1 MHESDADERHPQ
13 SGNDRSAAPLRRSSA
28 TPLQEAAP
36 PRSDGQGLRAL
47 PSQGSQGGQGDA
59 LCSDG
64 LNSDA
69 LNSDA
74 LRPEEGLSLNGVERL
89 ASARVPTPH
98 GEFRV
103 FSYRSAPSLKDLRA
117 GERAEDGAEDGHQTE
132 HMVCVLGDP
141 VHPADPAQPALVRIH
156 SECATGDLLGSL
168 RCDCGEQLQSSLRRI
183 AKEGEGLLVYL
194 RSHEGRGVG
203 LARKFKA
210 YTLQDEGA
218 DTVDANLRQGLPADG
233 RNYALAAAILAD
245 LGIRS
250 VRLLTNNLDK
260 VAGLLENGVSVAER
274 IPVQTD
280 PNPENLRYLTT
291 KRDRLGHLLEGL
303 DDGASG
309 ETGNGAPQGP
319 QGTDLGIKADD
330 ISGNLRR

>member
-1 MHESDADERHPQ
+1 MNSD
-13 SGNDRSAAPLRRSSA
+13 
-28 TPLQEAAP
+28 T
-36 PRSDGQGLRAL
+36 LRA
-47 PSQGSQGGQGDA
+47 
-59 LCSDG
+59 
-64 LNSDA
+64 
-69 LNSDA
+69 
-74 LRPEEGLSLNGVERL
+74 PEGPSLNGVERL

-103 FSYRSAPSLKDLRA
+103 FSYRSAPSVPSGKRCRSGKGELGKDEHLP
-117 GERAEDGAEDGHQTE
+117 E

-141 VHPADPAQPALVRIH
+141 LQAAGQPAEPLQPGNQPAGSAQPAGSVQAAEPVQPADPSGSVLVRIH

-168 RCDCGEQLQSSLRRI
+168 RCDCGEQLQSSLRLI
-183 AKEGEGLLVYL
+183 AKEGEGVLVYL

-203 LARKFKA
+203 LAKKFTA

-260 VAGLLENGVSVAER
+260 VAGLLENGISVSER
-274 IPVQTD
+274 IPLQTD

-303 DDGASG
+303 GDGAGG
-309 ETGNGAPQGP
+309 ETGNGAPQE
-319 QGTDLGIKADD
+319 TDLRTDS
-330 ISGNLRR
+330 ISGNPRR

>member
-1 MHESDADERHPQ
+1 MSTD
-13 SGNDRSAAPLRRSSA
+13 
-28 TPLQEAAP
+28 T
-36 PRSDGQGLRAL
+36 LRA
-47 PSQGSQGGQGDA
+47 
-59 LCSDG
+59 
-64 LNSDA
+64 
-69 LNSDA
+69 
-74 LRPEEGLSLNGVERL
+74 PEGPSLNGVERL

-103 FSYRSAPSLKDLRA
+103 FSYRSAPSVPSGKRCRSGKGELGKDEHLP
-117 GERAEDGAEDGHQTE
+117 E

-141 VHPADPAQPALVRIH
+141 LQAAQPVQAAEPLQSGNQPAGSVQAAEPVLVRIH

-168 RCDCGEQLQSSLRRI
+168 RCDCGEQLQSSLRLI
-183 AKEGEGLLVYL
+183 AKEGEGVLVYL

-203 LARKFKA
+203 LAKKFTA

-260 VAGLLENGVSVAER
+260 VAGLLENGISVSER
-274 IPVQTD
+274 IPLQTD

-303 DDGASG
+303 GDGAGG
-309 ETGNGAPQGP
+309 ETGNGAPQE
-319 QGTDLGIKADD
+319 TDLRTDS
-330 ISGNLRR
+330 ISGNPRR

>member
-1 MHESDADERHPQ
+1 MHKSDHKSDHESDADERQPQ
-13 SGNDRSAAPLRRSSA
+13 SGNDRSAAPLRVSST
-28 TPLQEAAP
+28 TPLVEAAP
-36 PRSDGQGLRAL
+36 PQTDVQELRAL
-47 PSQGSQGGQGDA
+47 PSQGDGSQG
-59 LCSDG
+59 DG
-64 LNSDA
+64 LITG
-69 LNSDA
+69 A
-74 LRPEEGLSLNGVERL
+74 LRPDEGLSLNGVERL

-103 FSYRSAPSLKDLRA
+103 FAYRSAPSLKSRRGDEGA
-117 GERAEDGAEDGHQTE
+117 KERSEDEQQTE

-168 RCDCGEQLQSSLRRI
+168 RCDCGEQLQSSLRLI
-183 AKEGEGLLVYL
+183 AKEGEGVLVYL

-203 LARKFKA
+203 LAKKFKA
-210 YTLQDEGA
+210 YTLQDEGS

-233 RNYALAAAILAD
+233 RNYVLAAAILAD
-245 LGIRS
+245 LGICS

-274 IPVQTD
+274 IPMQTD
-280 PNPENLRYLTT
+280 PTPENLRYLTT

-303 DDGASG
+303 DDVASG
-309 ETGNGAPQGP
+309 ETGNGAPQG
-319 QGTDLGIKADD
+319 TDLRAAG

>member
-1 MHESDADERHPQ
+1 MSTD
-13 SGNDRSAAPLRRSSA
+13 PLR
-28 TPLQEAAP
+28 AP
-36 PRSDGQGLRAL
+36 
-47 PSQGSQGGQGDA
+47 
-59 LCSDG
+59 
-64 LNSDA
+64 
-69 LNSDA
+69 
-74 LRPEEGLSLNGVERL
+74 EGPSLNGVERL

-103 FSYRSAPSLKDLRA
+103 FSYRSAPSLPSGKGCRSAKGELGKDEHLP
-117 GERAEDGAEDGHQTE
+117 E
-132 HMVCVLGDP
+132 HMVCVLGAP
-141 VHPADPAQPALVRIH
+141 VQPAGSVLVRIH

-168 RCDCGEQLQSSLRRI
+168 RCDCGEQLQSSLRLI
-183 AKEGEGLLVYL
+183 AKEGEGVLVYL

-203 LARKFKA
+203 LAKKFTA

-260 VAGLLENGVSVAER
+260 VAGLLENGISVSER
-274 IPVQTD
+274 IPLQTD

-303 DDGASG
+303 GDGAGG
-309 ETGNGAPQGP
+309 ETGNGAPQE
-319 QGTDLGIKADD
+319 TDLRTDS
-330 ISGNLRR
+330 ISGNPRR